1 MKKILCALLT
11 ALIIFSMVPAAS
23 AAMGATWSGSP
34 VVRPGESIALT
45 FCAGGGIYGGSGTL
59 SFDSSVLT
67 LQSWSA
73 SVGGNWCV
81 EMNGDHFV
89 FYDNAVSTPIVGSSA
104 IFKVVFQVA
113 ADVRPG
119 TEISVTACNVT
130 LSDGQRD
137 TAMGSVSYIATVAQP
152 LSENCDLQS
161 LTISGA
167 TISPAFSPEVTY
179 YTAQVPFEVS
189 SVGIQ
194 ATPQDR
200 KARVSVNNP
209 LLMAGDTTTVYI
221 TVTSE
226 GGEKKVYTIDVTR
239 GQDPDYVEGSVAD
252 LKSLTAEGYP
262 LSPLFHPAVTRYY
275 VWLPYEV
282 DRLTLT
288 VDAEDDMASC
298 SIEGC
303 PELIPG
309 VGNELRVTV
318 TAEDGTVKVYTVVAV
333 RAPEHEKT
341 DGLLDRWQQTEP
353 TEAETVPAT
362 APAQTA
368 PLTQPPVA
376 QPRPVFENEEILMPA
391 LLMGALAGVL
401 VTALLMLIV
410 RAMRRK
416 AD

>member
-81 EMNGDHFV
+81 EMNDDHFV

-119 TEISVTACNVT
+119 TEISVTACNVI

-189 SVGIQ
+189 SAGIQ

-288 VDAEDDMASC
+288 VDAEDGKLTFRS
-298 SIEGC
+298 SSS
-303 PELIPG
+303 
-309 VGNELRVTV
+309 
-318 TAEDGTVKVYTVVAV
+318 AE
-333 RAPEHEKT
+333 
-341 DGLLDRWQQTEP
+341 
-353 TEAETVPAT
+353 
-362 APAQTA
+362 
-368 PLTQPPVA
+368 
-376 QPRPVFENEEILMPA
+376 
-391 LLMGALAGVL
+391 
-401 VTALLMLIV
+401 
-410 RAMRRK
+410 RK
-416 AD
+416 N